1 MSWNIVVL
9 ANCSSRSEVIKT
21 RNTFL
26 ALLQAKE
33 EPKCIL
39 PESNYVSHFVNL
51 SHVFR

>member
-1 MSWNIVVL
+1 MSWNIFVL

-33 EPKCIL
+33 EPKSL
-39 PESNYVSHFVNL
+39 PPSVYYL
-51 SHVFR
+51 SQIMFLIS